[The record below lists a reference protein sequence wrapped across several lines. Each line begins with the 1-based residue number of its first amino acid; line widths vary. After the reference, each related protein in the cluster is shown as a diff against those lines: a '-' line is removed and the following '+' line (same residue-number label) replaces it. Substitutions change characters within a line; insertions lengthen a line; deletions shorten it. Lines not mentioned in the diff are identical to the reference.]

1 MFTLG
6 VFPIVPGYIA
16 KELKIAVISSQRIG
30 PSWGDEGQPKVD
42 SLLQGA
48 PGRSASSAFTLFW
61 EPLLKLLLAL
71 SLASPLMTW
80 VSLPTDQFLRL
91 VPAAYIKPTGFRWP
105 PALNVLFIA
114 ANSCFHDAS
123 CLSWS
128 LYHPKKG
135 IMKYMAFIWV
145 AMLFVIFHLG
155 DAYWRRHVKLQRVF
169 FSLLKISPQRIK
181 YSSVLQEHCSSFFAP
196 SPVFHGN
203 IFRCLQ
209 YILFS

>member
-1 MFTLG
+1 MG

-16 KELKIAVISSQRIG
+16 KELKIAVISSLRIG
-30 PSWGDEGQPKVD
+30 PSWGDKGQPKVD

-48 PGRSASSAFTLFW
+48 PGRSASSAFTLFLGA
-61 EPLLKLLLAL
+61 PLEA
-71 SLASPLMTW
+71 SLGSVSASPLMTW

-91 VPAAYIKPTGFRWP
+91 VSAACIKPTGFRWP

-128 LYHPKKG
+128 LSHPKKG

-145 AMLFVIFHLG
+145 AVLFVISHLG

-169 FSLLKISPQRIK
+169 FFSLKDKSPA
-181 YSSVLQEHCSSFFAP
+181 Y
-196 SPVFHGN
+196 
-203 IFRCLQ
+203 
-209 YILFS
+209 